1 MMTKDEAERLLQAV
15 RDRERARRAALAEK
29 AKAQRERTPPARRDW

>member
-1 MMTKDEAERLLQAV
+1 MSREEAERLLQAV

-29 AKAQRERTPPARRDW
+29 AKAQRDRNPPARKDW